1 MWKWKSRKKREKFLD
16 FWSNDKINHNGINT
30 KKFIGCPPS
39 TSNSICKE
47 EDKISFAQVEGEVLE
62 GMSRWVCPKGNMKC
76 ECGAQSHVIA
86 ININLVVS
94 RRHTE
99 GKSVGETGEQKTHKR
114 KICRWDCIT
123 QKKAPRRKKDQR
135 RWEIKRQTKK
145 EQKLFL
151 QPRTKATLLDDL
163 CKGSS
168 FPISFQLKS
177 LSGILSLSSSL
188 IYTLFSFG
196 LSSIPPKPFWDRK
209 IWKSKIFSI
218 HFYFSNKTQRELVIF
233 LHMASSIYLK
243 VNGQSN
249 NINAYHFLTLVWI
262 LTLTLISS
270 YH

>member
-1 MWKWKSRKKREKFLD
+1 MSKRQYEMWV
-16 FWSNDKINHNGINT
+16 WS
-30 KKFIGCPPS
+30 
-39 TSNSICKE
+39 
-47 EDKISFAQVEGEVLE
+47 
-62 GMSRWVCPKGNMKC
+62 
-76 ECGAQSHVIA
+76 
-86 ININLVVS
+86 
-94 RRHTE
+94 TE
-99 GKSVGETGEQKTHKR
+99 PCHSYKHQFGGEQKTHRR
-114 KICRWDCIT
+114 KIGRWDCIT
-123 QKKAPRRKKDQR
+123 QKRAPRRKKDQR

-151 QPRTKATLLDDL
+151 LPCTKATLLDDL

-177 LSGILSLSSSL
+177 PSGILSLSSSL
-188 IYTLFSFG
+188 TYTLFSFG

-233 LHMASSIYLK
+233 LHMASSIYWK

-249 NINAYHFLTLVWI
+249 NINAYHFLKLVWI